1 MNQTPNTNKAQALAS
16 EKTELKREVG
26 LFGGVSVLG
35 GIMIGSGIF
44 YLGSIV
50 LQRSG
55 MSMGLALLV
64 WALGGLVVLFSG
76 ICYAELGAMMPKA
89 GGGYVYL
96 REAYGER
103 VAFMSGFSNFIL
115 GSSGSIAALAV
126 AFPEAIAS
134 LVPLSPWPARPSPSG

>member
-1 MNQTPNTNKAQALAS
+1 MNQTPNTTKAQALAS

-89 GGGYVYL
+89 GGG
-96 REAYGER
+96 
-103 VAFMSGFSNFIL
+103 
-115 GSSGSIAALAV
+115 
-126 AFPEAIAS
+126 
-134 LVPLSPWPARPSPSG
+134 